1 MRCWEM
7 AETKLQREC
16 AKYLSSEGIYYRK
29 TANGLLACVRGQF
42 VVFEFKETDPPR
54 KLTASGGLIYRP
66 RSLQGFVGTIR
77 DIQSKT
83 ISRK

>member
-42 VVFEFKETDPPR
+42 VVFEFR
-54 KLTASGGLIYRP
+54 GNRP
-66 RSLQGFVGTIR
+66 LP
-77 DIQSKT
+77 
-83 ISRK
+83 

>member
-7 AETKLQREC
+7 VESKLQKEC

-29 TANGLLACVRGQF
+29 TTHGLIACIKGQF
-42 VVFEFKETDPPR
+42 VVFEFEETDPPR
-54 KLTASGGLIYRP
+54 KLAASGGLIYRP
-66 RSLQGFVGTIR
+66 RSLQEFINTIR
-77 DIQSKT
+77 YIQSET

>member
-16 AKYLSSEGIYYRK
+16 AKYLNSEGIYYRK

-66 RSLQGFVGTIR
+66 RSLR
-77 DIQSKT
+77 DFIGKVRAIQSET
-83 ISRK
+83 EGRK